1 MRCRPVLPAAI
12 AVLALVVGQLAA
24 LAHEAGTRHVTCGQ
38 HGEELEAA
46 TLAGQLD
53 ACDHDHLIAVTSG
66 PAGDHADCAI
76 MRTLHQSTATSRVIA
91 VPQPIAV
98 VISEGAPPV
107 GSVARAAA
115 LYLIAPKTS
124 PPDALL
130 I

>member
-12 AVLALVVGQLAA
+12 AVLALVVGQLVA

-66 PAGDHADCAI
+66 PSGDHADCAI
-76 MRTLHQSTATSRVIA
+76 TRTLHQSTATSGTFA
-91 VPQPIAV
+91 APQPISL
-98 VISEGAPPV
+98 VISEGVQPAV
-107 GSVARAAA
+107 AVARAAT

-130 I
+130 T

>member
-12 AVLALVVGQLAA
+12 AVLALVVGQLVA

-66 PAGDHADCAI
+66 PSGDHADCAI
-76 MRTLHQSTATSRVIA
+76 TRTLHQSTATSGTFAAPQLVTIVIA
-91 VPQPIAV
+91 ARPLV
-98 VISEGAPPV
+98 VVALAPTT
-107 GSVARAAA
+107 A
-115 LYLIAPKTS
+115 LYRLAPKTS

-130 I
+130 T

>member
-1 MRCRPVLPAAI
+1 MRCRPVLPTAI
-12 AVLALVVGQLAA
+12 AVVALVVGQLVA

-53 ACDHDHLIAVTSG
+53 ACDHDHLVAVTSG

-76 MRTLHQSTATSRVIA
+76 TRTLHQSTATSGMFAAPQPVAIVIA
-91 VPQPIAV
+91 ARPV
-98 VISEGAPPV
+98 VYVALAP
-107 GSVARAAA
+107 AAA
-115 LYLIAPKTS
+115 LYRLAPKTS

-130 I
+130 T